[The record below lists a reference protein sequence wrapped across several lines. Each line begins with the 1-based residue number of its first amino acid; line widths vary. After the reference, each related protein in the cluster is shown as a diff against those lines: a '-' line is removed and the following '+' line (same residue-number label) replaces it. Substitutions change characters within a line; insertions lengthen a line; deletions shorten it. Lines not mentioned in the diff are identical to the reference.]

1 MKLYYSPGACSLA
14 PHILLR
20 ETGSVFDLV
29 RVDLAKGQTES
40 GQSFKDITSKGAVPL
55 LELDN
60 GERLSEGPVI
70 AQYICDKAGRTD
82 LMPAHGSMARY
93 RVEEWQNF
101 ITSEL
106 HKSFAPLFKADTSAD
121 TKAWFSKLLQA
132 RLAWVSERLGEQ
144 GGGKAYLT
152 GDTFTAA
159 DAYLFTVVSWAAHVK
174 LDIKGLEPLQ
184 GFMARVKALPSVQAA
199 LRAEGLSA

>member
-29 RVDLAKGQTES
+29 KVDLAAGKTAS
-40 GQSFKDITSKGAVPL
+40 GQAFKEITTKGSVPL

-70 AQYICDKAGRTD
+70 ARYICDKAGRSD
-82 LMPAHGSMARY
+82 LMPAPGTMARY
-93 RVEEWQNF
+93 RVEELQNF

-106 HKSFAPLFKADTSAD
+106 HKSFSPLFSADTSAD
-121 TKAWFSKLLQA
+121 TKAWFAKLLQTK
-132 RLAWVSERLGEQ
+132 LAWISEQL
-144 GGGKAYLT
+144 GGKPYLT

-159 DAYLFTVVSWAAHVK
+159 DAYLFTVASWAHPVK

-199 LRAEGLSA
+199 MRAEGLIA